1 MTAQGEVILQDD
13 GTATFRTTC
22 MLCGKPVELAGL
34 DPDALALFLA
44 RRGPMVQD
52 AFPQLSASER
62 EVLVSG
68 SHAECFEDAFPEDDA
83 DAGLGEVYPSDYDP
97 GPECDDQGGASEIPW
112 DAGAPDEPD
121 YPGRFH
127 R

>member
-34 DPDALALFLA
+34 DPNALALFLA

-52 AFPQLSASER
+52 AFPRLSASER

-68 SHAECFEDAFPEDDA
+68 SHAECFEDAFPEDGEYDVDEDRDDTGRQERAEELA
-83 DAGLGEVYPSDYDP
+83 DYEMSPEWETWLRG
-97 GPECDDQGGASEIPW
+97 GPFPRRGGK
-112 DAGAPDEPD
+112 
-121 YPGRFH
+121 
-127 R
+127 

>member
-1 MTAQGEVILQDD
+1 MQARAKGRHPMTAQGEIIPQAD
-13 GTATFRTTC
+13 GTANFRTVC
-22 MLCGKPVELAGL
+22 VLCGKPVELAGL

-68 SHAECFEDAFPEDDA
+68 SHAECFEDAFAEEDEPPASPESAEKGAEPDDA
-83 DAGLGEVYPSDYDP
+83 WRNIPGE
-97 GPECDDQGGASEIPW
+97 
-112 DAGAPDEPD
+112 
-121 YPGRFH
+121 
-127 R
+127 